1 MVSPK
6 TTIMTCK
13 LHALPRV
20 GIPEHSMLQL
30 TVTCEAKG
38 AVSLLFAASPMP
50 NAMEMKSSP

>member
-1 MVSPK
+1 
-6 TTIMTCK
+6 
-13 LHALPRV
+13 V

-50 NAMEMKSSP
+50 NAMEMKSSL